1 MSELDKILLDS
12 DKAELLEDLSKKLPT
27 ASKVI
32 IVLIED
38 EDDGTYDS
46 QVMILGLDHT
56 YEAYGILEVA
66 KQDLMENDY

>member
-38 EDDGTYDS
+38 KDDGTYDS